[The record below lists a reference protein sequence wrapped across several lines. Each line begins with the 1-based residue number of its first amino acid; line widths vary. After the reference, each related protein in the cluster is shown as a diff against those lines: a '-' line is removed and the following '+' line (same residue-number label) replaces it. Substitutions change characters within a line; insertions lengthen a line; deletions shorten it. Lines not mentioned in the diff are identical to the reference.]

1 MVAHSASNGKV
12 AGSRAIQTD
21 SIRQLIAGTHPST
34 NTGRA
39 VAIGRKDQDMVIET
53 TQWFCNPE
61 MARLALAGFGIGTT
75 LIAGRAFGQRTNTEG
90 DQ

>member
-1 MVAHSASNGKV
+1 MVV
-12 AGSRAIQTD
+12 E
-21 SIRQLIAGTHPST
+21 
-34 NTGRA
+34 
-39 VAIGRKDQDMVIET
+39 M

-61 MARLALAGFGIGTT
+61 MARLALAGFGIGTA